1 MRQRISFGFLIILLS
16 SLIAFPAS
24 GNYDRDRNHH
34 SKDKGGAVFIMTNSD
49 EGNVILMYQRS
60 SSGII
65 TYVDFFPT
73 GGRGAGVGKT
83 VAIDPLGSQNSLI
96 MSKDGMYLYAVNAAD
111 DTITAFQIY
120 KNYLKFLDIVPSGG
134 RFPVSLTVHGDT
146 LYVLNA
152 GANDGNGTSTPANI
166 SGFRMTGYQL
176 RPLEDS
182 TRDLVDVPQN
192 PSDSESDFPNI
203 LATPAQVQFTPQA
216 NRLVV
221 TIKDAL
227 SSVNNSI
234 WVFPVDKDNEYLPDD
249 TPFIFQT
256 DGPAPFGFTFDF
268 FGRLFVTDA
277 GVNTVASYRVED
289 DSVEM
294 IGDEPAETG
303 QTATCWIVATRPYSR
318 YVYAANTGS
327 GTLSGYR
334 VKFDGTLSPVGLF
347 PVKEGALNIDTAVSR
362 DGRYLYTQNGGLG
375 TVSIFRIK
383 RDGTLELLEEVEVTE
398 PVSGFQGIVAW

>member
-1 MRQRISFGFLIILLS
+1 MRQRILFGFLIILLS
-16 SLIAFPAS
+16 FFIAFPAF
-24 GNYDRDRNHH
+24 GNYDRDRDHPN
-34 SKDKGGAVFIMTNSD
+34 KDKGGAVFIMTNSD

-60 SSGII
+60 SSGRI
-65 TYVDFFPT
+65 TYADFFPT
-73 GGRGAGVGKT
+73 GGRGVGVGKT

-96 MSKDGMYLYAVNAAD
+96 MSKDGMYLYAVNAGD
-111 DTITAFQIY
+111 DTITAFQVY

-134 RFPVSLTVHGDT
+134 RFPVSLTVHGET

-152 GANDGNGTSTPANI
+152 GASDGVNSTPANI
-166 SGFRMTGYQL
+166 TGFRMTGYQL
-176 RPLEDS
+176 SPLENS
-182 TRDLVDVPQN
+182 TRDLIVVPQN

-216 NRLVV
+216 NQLVV
-221 TIKDAL
+221 TIKDGVNAI
-227 SSVNNSI
+227 NNSI
-234 WVFPVDKDNEYLPDD
+234 WVFPVEKDDDYRPSD
-249 TPFIFQT
+249 TPSIFPT
-256 DGPAPFGFTFDF
+256 SGPVPFGFTFDF

-277 GVNTVASYRVED
+277 AAGTLTSYRVED

-294 IGDEPAETG
+294 IGDGPAETG
-303 QTATCWIVATRPYSR
+303 QMATCWIVATRPYSR

-327 GTLSGYR
+327 GTLSAYR

-347 PVKEGALNIDTAVSR
+347 TVKDGALNIDTAISR

-375 TVSIFRIK
+375 TVSIFRV
-383 RDGTLELLEEVEVTE
+383 RRGGALELLEEVEVTE